1 MKNIQCPVGKRIRS
15 NSSLRWR
22 TKKRA
27 RGRRHEKKKGGRGL
41 VERGKEGRGEDFEA
55 SAGLGKLTQI
65 GWIVNA
71 PSCAAASALRK
82 ISPPSAPASWVRH
95 PLPLEVDNAI
105 SKYESARGMAKTCV
119 YNAVL
124 RGNVGRKEEEGKS
137 FRGVFSYFILLF
149 FGFSVFL
156 FFFFFSRSRCKFL
169 RLRFLLLLFSLF
181 FFFRSLKKGF
191 WGKRSRFVVIV
202 DRVWLLYSIWA
213 MILFFFGGGILIGW
227 WRKE

>member
-1 MKNIQCPVGKRIRS
+1 M
-15 NSSLRWR
+15 SSWKTDPEQLLAPLAD
-22 TKKRA
+22 KKTGAGAATR
-27 RGRRHEKKKGGRGL
+27 EE
-41 VERGKEGRGEDFEA
+41 ERGEGVGRAEEGRGRGDFEA

-137 FRGVFSYFILLF
+137 FRGVFSYFILFF

-213 MILFFFGGGILIGW
+213 MILFFLEEEF
-227 WRKE
+227 